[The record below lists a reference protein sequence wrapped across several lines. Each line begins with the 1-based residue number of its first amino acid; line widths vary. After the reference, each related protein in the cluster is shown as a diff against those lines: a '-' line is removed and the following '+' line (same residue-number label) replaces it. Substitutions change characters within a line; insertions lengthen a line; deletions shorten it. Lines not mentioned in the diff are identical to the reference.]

1 MAEEKIVTKLSM
13 RIKNP
18 KNYLEFLTSLD
29 SKSKSAVRIQQA
41 GNPAV
46 KWSPVQG
53 NARSH
58 LTATLP
64 AVAEEALSS

>member
-18 KNYLEFLTSLD
+18 KIHLEFLRSLYTQ
-29 SKSKSAVRIQQA
+29 SKSAVIIQQA

-46 KWSPVQG
+46 KRSLMQG